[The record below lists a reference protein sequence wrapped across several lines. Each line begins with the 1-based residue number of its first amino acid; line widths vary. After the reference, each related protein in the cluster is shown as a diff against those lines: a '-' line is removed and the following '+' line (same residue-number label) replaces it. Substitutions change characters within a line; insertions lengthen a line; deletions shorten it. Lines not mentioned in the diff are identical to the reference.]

1 MTKGIISYFA
11 TSLTR
16 AIGLIFLA
24 ASGTAAHGSDYPVL
38 PLRTMESGWSVTF
51 TPYAWLISLNG
62 TQTVRGRTV
71 DIDETFFDIVH
82 DTIGKGGQLFAAMA
96 QAEARHGPFAFF
108 GDVVWEQFAIK
119 GGGVVARNVRPGI
132 TAGLAAT
139 GELRGKM
146 AIAEA
151 GAAYEIARFGL
162 PFGNVVSVPAA
173 FDVLAGAR
181 YWYQQADVSLDV
193 AGTLDI
199 ADLVVVGRNRAIARS
214 GSVDWVDP
222 FVGARLRLALAP
234 GHEIIVRGDVGGFD
248 VGSQISWQAIG
259 GYAFDFAVRHG
270 ITFSG
275 LVGYKALYVDY
286 QQGEGRR
293 RYEFDMLQHGPVLGL
308 SLRW

>member
-1 MTKGIISYFA
+1 MTIISRVA
-11 TSLTR
+11 TR
-16 AIGLIFLA
+16 LIRTLGVAALA
-24 ASGTAAHGSDYPVL
+24 VSGTAAHGADYPAL
-38 PLRTMESGWSVTF
+38 PPRAPEAGWSVTF

-62 TQTVRGRTV
+62 SQTVRGRTV
-71 DIDETFFDIVH
+71 DVDETFFDIVH

-96 QAEARHGPFAFF
+96 QAEARYGPFAFF

-119 GGGVVARNVRPGI
+119 GGGVVARSVRPGI

-162 PFGNVVSVPAA
+162 PFGSVVSVPAA

-181 YWYQQADVSLDV
+181 YWYQQADVSFDI

-199 ADLVVVGRNRAIARS
+199 ADLVVIGRNRAIARS
-214 GSVDWVDP
+214 GSVDWADP
-222 FVGARLRLALAP
+222 FIGARLRLALAP

-248 VGSQISWQAIG
+248 VGSQISWQAIA
-259 GYAFDFAVRHG
+259 GYQFDFAAWSG

-275 LVGYKALYVDY
+275 LLGYRALYVDY
-286 QQGEGRR
+286 TQGEGRR

-308 SLRW
+308 TMRF